1 MAANALKKITTRAKQ
16 IYKSGGTWKAAIKKA
31 GAEYRSGKVSG
42 TKKKSKRKSLVRRV
56 RRLHRAEGAAIK
68 KLGRAKR
75 RRRVGGTLSAGASG
89 GIMGVGSTFRAAAIG
104 GLSTS
109 QHIAHAKEKIAGEIG
124 RAEMSKFKAK
134 TKRMK
139 RKIAKRISALKS
151 RFRKLC

>member
-42 TKKKSKRKSLVRRV
+42 TKKKSKRKSLVKRV

-75 RRRVGGTLSAGASG
+75 RRRVGATLSAGASG
-89 GIMGVGSTFRAAAIG
+89 GIMGLRSTQMAAAIG

-109 QHIAHAKEKIAGEIG
+109 QHIAHAKSQLLEQIG
-124 RAEMSKFKAK
+124 WAEAQKYSAK
-134 TKRMK
+134 TKRAK
-139 RKIAKRISALKS
+139 RKIGKKVSALKS
-151 RFRKLC
+151 KFRKLC